1 MLLCA
6 IADME
11 SSDIVIKSR
20 NEFEKKKK
28 KERRGKIIIIIII
41 EVRDG
46 G

>member
-6 IADME
+6 IAGMG
-11 SSDIVIKSR
+11 SSDIVFKSR
-20 NEFEKKKK
+20 NEFEKK
-28 KERRGKIIIIIII
+28 KERRGKIIIIII